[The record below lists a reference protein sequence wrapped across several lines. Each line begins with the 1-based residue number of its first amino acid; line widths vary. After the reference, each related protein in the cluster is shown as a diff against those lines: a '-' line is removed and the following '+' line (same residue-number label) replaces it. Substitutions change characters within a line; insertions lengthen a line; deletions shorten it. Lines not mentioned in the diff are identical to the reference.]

1 MLLKNVFIFLIII
14 HFSKEQF
21 NITHNISKINIFKN
35 QIRKLLEELQEY
47 NPDPNG
53 VLNFFLKIGR
63 FIYNYLEDNHIW
75 QNLSDNEE
83 MNKCVYRGI
92 IERLQDTKMF
102 QTCLK
107 GSGKAL
113 NDFGNEFECETILN
127 SKVKYFTLQF
137 YLRNSST
144 ISSKESKNILD
155 FLEQHYF
162 YIGLCLPKDC
172 KDAVK
177 FITND
182 TNILNMLYLKGNLSH
197 FTAYFKDDVVNS
209 SKDINIIYDV
219 TIKLYFA
226 LNIIKIIVGTGR
238 IIFMN
243 KGYKGFFADQEE
255 KKKKELDKNKD
266 INLIKDKEE
275 ETDGKENNNMKKRPN
290 SSLLAM
296 QYDENSNDISSFYTE
311 SLTGS
316 IISDDINL
324 YNPFIDTENKFPLYL
339 KIMKTLDFYDNV
351 NTLSVLSNKYYNSF
365 QIKRL
370 YIIRFVLM
378 IMSIMYQ
385 IVYSQMDLPYR
396 YYIKNS
402 FFNHYSFI
410 LIKLC
415 INASTFWITLDAVII
430 GYKVMSYIKKEIKLS
445 KSRHLHFSSL
455 FKFLLLVIPKFVV
468 FFFAFVYLHIFAS
481 SLTFELCK
489 RNKVFSSYLYYRDT
503 IQNRTYSIQQTE
515 NNFLK
520 IFKNFIPFRLNYI
533 DFYKKVYSRKY
544 MGDEENN
551 GLSYDFEFDPSGFDL
566 PSPFLTN
573 TDLFVNV
580 YFNEFY
586 LLIIMLIITYF
597 SYTLRNKIY
606 DYIILGINVLLFL
619 LPILDLNKHQEID
632 QNALEEEKK
641 RYYTLRYV
649 LGQNYSEKYTHYFVN
664 FFYFGYLIGVMKFYY
679 DENISATNRKN
690 HSHSQKINMPFEFC
704 KKFITILSKL
714 QLIFKRIILI
724 LSLLIIVLISSSFYF
739 MQLSVNQADNSV
751 FRYEMTAGIKFLFLY
766 EKNLAAI
773 FFFAFL
779 TMFIVYPKST
789 SIIQLAERNGFIIL
803 ERISFCFYCSFSYLI
818 YAQFC
823 VFIIY
828 FQTSYMNLFLDTLG
842 MFLITFTFSLFNTT
856 LLELPLRQLIK
867 SYMNKDL
874 ETKIEN
880 IYNEQRKTD
889 FKIN

>member
-1 MLLKNVFIFLIII
+1 
-14 HFSKEQF
+14 
-21 NITHNISKINIFKN
+21 
-35 QIRKLLEELQEY
+35 
-47 NPDPNG
+47 
-53 VLNFFLKIGR
+53 
-63 FIYNYLEDNHIW
+63 
-75 QNLSDNEE
+75 
-83 MNKCVYRGI
+83 
-92 IERLQDTKMF
+92 
-102 QTCLK
+102 
-107 GSGKAL
+107 
-113 NDFGNEFECETILN
+113 
-127 SKVKYFTLQF
+127 
-137 YLRNSST
+137 
-144 ISSKESKNILD
+144 
-155 FLEQHYF
+155 
-162 YIGLCLPKDC
+162 
-172 KDAVK
+172 
-177 FITND
+177 
-182 TNILNMLYLKGNLSH
+182 
-197 FTAYFKDDVVNS
+197 
-209 SKDINIIYDV
+209 
-219 TIKLYFA
+219 
-226 LNIIKIIVGTGR
+226 
-238 IIFMN
+238 
-243 KGYKGFFADQEE
+243 
-255 KKKKELDKNKD
+255 
-266 INLIKDKEE
+266 
-275 ETDGKENNNMKKRPN
+275 
-290 SSLLAM
+290 
-296 QYDENSNDISSFYTE
+296 
-311 SLTGS
+311 
-316 IISDDINL
+316 
-324 YNPFIDTENKFPLYL
+324 
-339 KIMKTLDFYDNV
+339 
-351 NTLSVLSNKYYNSF
+351 
-365 QIKRL
+365 
-370 YIIRFVLM
+370 
-378 IMSIMYQ
+378 
-385 IVYSQMDLPYR
+385 
-396 YYIKNS
+396 
-402 FFNHYSFI
+402 
-410 LIKLC
+410 
-415 INASTFWITLDAVII
+415 
-430 GYKVMSYIKKEIKLS
+430 
-445 KSRHLHFSSL
+445 
-455 FKFLLLVIPKFVV
+455 
-468 FFFAFVYLHIFAS
+468 
-481 SLTFELCK
+481 
-489 RNKVFSSYLYYRDT
+489 
-503 IQNRTYSIQQTE
+503 
-515 NNFLK
+515 
-520 IFKNFIPFRLNYI
+520 
-533 DFYKKVYSRKY
+533 

-679 DENISATNRKN
+679 DESISATNRKN